1 MLLVDDLLTA
11 PFRGLLWIFR
21 EIHHAAREELVNE
34 AESLT
39 SELSNLYM
47 MLETGKISEEEFAAE
62 EKTCSSDWRRSI
74 SVAGAPR
81 LRIPGSENGTGVVKE
96 RPHERRP
103 KYAEDSATPAF
114 LSDRRLQLLIFG
126 GKGGVGKTTCATATA
141 LHLARCSPQSSFLLV
156 STDPAHSLGD
166 SLAGL
171 TPPGNLQILE
181 LDAGE
186 YLAAFKARH
195 GDHLRQIAARGTFFS
210 DEEINRFLDLSLPG
224 LDELMAFLEISAW
237 AESRRYDCI
246 LVDTAPGGHTLRLL
260 AMPEFF
266 RKWLDMLDTL
276 LAKHRYMKWAFAHSR
291 QRDEL
296 DAFLENLDTLV
307 KRMEALL
314 LDPDRCLF
322 IPVMLAETMSVRETL
337 TIVREVRR
345 LKLPIMDIVINRLYP
360 ASSCTVC
367 AGERLRQTDTL
378 RQLLGKTL
386 LSRFALWLVPLYA
399 EEVRGQKALESF
411 WTQVTRLTLPPQ
423 TAGKALSPPA
433 PRVEAGVLEPSPG
446 TQLLIFAGK
455 GGVGKTTLAC
465 ATALH
470 LARNHSGRKV
480 LLFSAGPAHGLST
493 CLEMDVDSHPR
504 ALVPGL
510 EAMEIDSRAEF
521 EALKRNYAAD
531 IEFFLRSVS
540 HEFDFVFD
548 REVLERTLDLSPP
561 GLDEVMGLTRVMAI
575 VASGDYDML
584 VLDSAATGHLIRLL
598 ELPGIIDQWLR
609 VFFAVLLKYQQVF
622 RLTRFSQE
630 LVVVSKNL
638 KKLRALMSNPIETC
652 LYAVS
657 IPTDMAY
664 EETRDLVA
672 ACQRLGIGV
681 AGLFLNLVTP
691 PTECP
696 LCSALQRRESAVHDE
711 FRRTLADNR
720 MTVVYRQGELRGIQR
735 LSDLG
740 KALYQRAHVA
750 SRAYA

>member
-1 MLLVDDLLTA
+1 M
-11 PFRGLLWIFR
+11 
-21 EIHHAAREELVNE
+21 
-34 AESLT
+34 
-39 SELSNLYM
+39 
-47 MLETGKISEEEFAAE
+47 
-62 EKTCSSDWRRSI
+62 
-74 SVAGAPR
+74 
-81 LRIPGSENGTGVVKE
+81 KE

-103 KYAEDSATPAF
+103 KYAEDSTAPAF

-156 STDPAHSLGD
+156 STDPAHSLAD

-171 TPPGNLQILE
+171 TPPPNLQILE

-186 YLAAFKARH
+186 YLAAFKEKH
-195 GDHLRQIAARGTFFS
+195 GDQLRQIAARGTFFS

-296 DAFLENLDTLV
+296 DAFLEDLGTLV
-307 KRMEALL
+307 KRMQALL
-314 LDPDRCLF
+314 LDPGRCVF
-322 IPVMLAETMSVRETL
+322 IPVMLAETMSIRETL
-337 TIVREVRR
+337 SIVQEVRR
-345 LKLPIMDIVINRLYP
+345 LKLPITDIVINRLFP
-360 ASSCTVC
+360 ENSCAVC
-367 AGERLRQTDTL
+367 ADERFRQTKSL
-378 RQLLGKTL
+378 QQVLGKSL

-411 WTQVTRLTLPPQ
+411 WVQVTRMTLPSQ
-423 TAGKALSPPA
+423 MAGKAPSPPA
-433 PRVEAGVLEPSPG
+433 LRVEAGVPEPSPD
-446 TQLLIFAGK
+446 TRFVIFAGK

-470 LARNHSGRKV
+470 LARIHRGKSV
-480 LLFSAGPAHGLST
+480 LLFSAGPAHGLSS

-504 ALVPGL
+504 TLISGL
-510 EAMEIDSRAEF
+510 RAMEIDSQAEF
-521 EALKRNYAAD
+521 EALKKHYAAD
-531 IEFFLRSVS
+531 IESFLRSVS

-561 GLDEVMGLTRVMAI
+561 GLDEVMGLTRVMELLAT
-575 VASGDYDML
+575 GDYDML

-630 LVVVSKNL
+630 LVAVSKNL
-638 KKLRALMSNPIETC
+638 KKLRTLMNNPTETC

-664 EETRDLVA
+664 EETRDVVA

-691 PTECP
+691 PSECP
-696 LCSALQRRESAVHDE
+696 MCSALQRRESAVRDE
-711 FRRTLADNR
+711 FRRTLADDR
-720 MTVVYRQGELRGIQR
+720 MTVVYRHGDLRGLER
-735 LSDLG
+735 LSELG
-740 KALYQRAHVA
+740 ETLYQRAHVA